1 MDSAELTIKNFE
13 YPPNFQRIKDTL
25 PLAGDVI
32 FSYYPFIYNPEGN
45 KISADLML
53 HERIHLAEQKVVG
66 TEKWWE
72 RYLNDSG
79 FRFDTELRAFSAQY
93 AYGLKAYRRQVSDQM
108 LTDFSMNLS
117 NGIYGKHKSFGEVNS
132 KIRRKAREYNESV
145 VK

>member
-1 MDSAELTIKNFE
+1 MKILNFL
-13 YPPNFQRIKDTL
+13 YPPNYQKICDYL
-25 PLAGDVI
+25 PSVARNDKIVFCYGEDL
-32 FSYYPFIYNPEGN
+32 YNPSGLPIE
-45 KISADLML
+45 ADLML
-53 HERIHLAEQKVVG
+53 HESIHSAEMKLIG

-145 VK
+145 V